1 VRVVYEIGEFQVDAQ
16 RRLLFLGGEP
26 RPLPLASKAFDT
38 LLYLIEHRDRLLD
51 KDTLL
56 AAIWPDVVVGE
67 NNLNQVI
74 TSLRRVL
81 GERRDEHR
89 FIVTVPGRG
98 YRFVADVRE
107 RSAGSPTSKIHHMA
121 VADPLSKRAG
131 PVAQRTSIAVL
142 PFANLTGE
150 PGRDY
155 LGDGMSEELIHKLTR
170 VPGFRV
176 SARTSSFAYKGKNVH
191 IRDIARD
198 LNVTAV
204 LEGSIRMTANRIRVT
219 AQLVDAQSGFH
230 VWSKTYEQAL
240 DDIFKLQDELAAA
253 IVGAL
258 QGERDIASMLPI
270 ISTHP
275 TTDVEAYQL
284 YLQGI
289 SLYAHLSEANLRTA
303 IQRFQQAL
311 TRDPTFTRAI
321 CAVALAHIT
330 TGVYGWEPLAD
341 SLKHA
346 QRYGE
351 RALARDSRLG
361 DARTVL
367 GMVSACRGD
376 WLAAESHFRSA
387 LELDCDAT
395 TNIQYA
401 TYILSATGHQ
411 QKAIREAERAYQAA
425 PASSWTLL
433 ILACLH
439 SFAGRDEEALRYAD
453 FAVGQGWLVD
463 VVPVPLIRAQ
473 AAQRSGRYPEAA
485 QNMIKALPPQVR
497 SAGGEELVR
506 LIYTALAERE
516 QSPAAIAAISR
527 LMSERTAQTVN
538 TLHLPMLLL
547 HWTVVL
553 GDFDLAFLIA
563 NRTLDQFELQGA
575 IPVIDFLSQLW
586 LPELRAF
593 RQDLRFQ
600 VFATR
605 LGLME
610 YWQQY
615 GSPDDCEVKD
625 GKLICHYNA

>member
-1 VRVVYEIGEFQVDAQ
+1 VHVVYEIGEFLVDAQ
-16 RRLLFLGGEP
+16 RRLLFHGAEA
-26 RPLPLASKAFDT
+26 RPVPLANKAFDT
-38 LLYLIEHRDRLLD
+38 LLFLIVHRERLLD

-67 NNLNQVI
+67 NSLNQVI

-107 RSAGSPTSKIHHMA
+107 RAAEPPNSKTHHMVVAGA
-121 VADPLSKRAG
+121 VSKRAG
-131 PVAQRTSIAVL
+131 AVAQRTSIAVL

-176 SARTSSFAYKGKNVH
+176 PARTSSFAYKGKNVH

-204 LEGSIRMTANRIRVT
+204 LEGSIRATADRIRVT

-258 QGERDIASMLPI
+258 QGEGDIASTLPV
-270 ISTHP
+270 ISAHP

-289 SLYAHLSEANLRTA
+289 ALYGHLSEANLRTA
-303 IQRFQQAL
+303 LQRFQQAIA
-311 TRDPTFTRAI
+311 RDPTFTRAI
-321 CAVALAHIT
+321 CAVAMAHIT

-341 SLKHA
+341 SLQLA
-346 QRYGE
+346 ERYGE
-351 RALARDSRLG
+351 RALTRDPCLS

-367 GMVSACRGD
+367 GMVRACRGD
-376 WLAAESHFRSA
+376 WLAAEAHFRSA

-395 TNIQYA
+395 TNINYA
-401 TYILSATGHQ
+401 IYVLSATGHQ
-411 QKAIREAERAYQAA
+411 QKAIREAERAYQQA
-425 PASSWTLL
+425 PASSWMLITL
-433 ILACLH
+433 AMFYT
-439 SFAGRDEEALRYAD
+439 FAGRDEEALRYAD
-453 FAVGQGWLVD
+453 FAVGQGWLGA
-463 VVPVPLIRAQ
+463 VVPLPLIRAQ
-473 AAQRSGRYPEAA
+473 AAQRSGRYLEAA
-485 QNMIKALPPQVR
+485 QGMIEALPSQVR
-497 SAGGEELVR
+497 AAGGEELVR
-506 LIYTALAERE
+506 LVYTALAERE
-516 QSPAAIAAISR
+516 RSPAAIGAIRR
-527 LMSERTAQTVN
+527 LMSERSAQIVN

-563 NRTLDQFELQGA
+563 NRTLDQFEQQGA

-586 LPELRAF
+586 FPELRAF
-593 RQDLRFQ
+593 RQDPRFQ
-600 VFATR
+600 VVATR

-615 GSPDDCEVKD
+615 GSPDDCDVKD

>member
-1 VRVVYEIGEFQVDAQ
+1 VHVVYEVGEFRVDAQ
-16 RRLLFLGGEP
+16 RRLLFHGAET
-26 RPLPLASKAFDT
+26 RPVPLANKAFDT

-98 YRFVADVRE
+98 YRFVADVRARLAE
-107 RSAGSPTSKIHHMA
+107 TPNSKTHDMVVASPA
-121 VADPLSKRAG
+121 KRAG
-131 PVAQRTSIAVL
+131 PVAPRTSIAVL

-150 PGRDY
+150 QGRDY

-176 SARTSSFAYKGKNVH
+176 PARTSSFAYKGKNVN

-204 LEGSIRMTANRIRVT
+204 LEGSIRTTANRIRVT

-230 VWSKTYEQAL
+230 VWSETYEQTL

-258 QGERDIASMLPI
+258 QGEEDIASLLPI
-270 ISTHP
+270 ISSHP
-275 TTDVEAYQL
+275 TPDVEAYQL

-289 SLYAHLSEANLRTA
+289 SLYAQLSEANLRTA
-303 IQRFQQAL
+303 IQRFQQAISL
-311 TRDPTFTRAI
+311 DPTFTRAI

-351 RALARDSRLG
+351 RALTRDSRLA

-376 WLAAESHFRSA
+376 WLAAEAHFRSA
-387 LELDCDAT
+387 LELDCDAMT
-395 TNIQYA
+395 SIQYA
-401 TYILSATGHQ
+401 IYILSATGQ
-411 QKAIREAERAYQAA
+411 LRKAIREAERAYQQA
-425 PASSWTLL
+425 PASPW
-433 ILACLH
+433 ILMALAMFY

-453 FAVGQGWLVD
+453 FAVGQGWLVG
-463 VVPVPLIRAQ
+463 VVPQPLIRAQ
-473 AAQRSGRYPEAA
+473 AAQRSGSYAEAA
-485 QNMIKALPPQVR
+485 QGMIEALPPQVR
-497 SAGGEELVR
+497 AAGGEELVR
-506 LIYTALAERE
+506 LVYAALAERE
-516 QSPAAIAAISR
+516 RSPAAIRAIR
-527 LMSERTAQTVN
+527 QLMSERTAHTVN

-547 HWTVVL
+547 HWAVVL
-553 GDFDLAFLIA
+553 GDLDLAFLIC
-563 NRTLDQFELQGA
+563 NCTLDQFEPQGA
-575 IPVIDFLSQLW
+575 IPVVDFLSQLW

-593 RQDLRFQ
+593 RRDPRFQ

-615 GSPDDCEVKD
+615 GSPDEFDVKD
-625 GKLICHYNA
+625 GELTYHYNA